1 MDKLFDKEKEIM
13 DIFWTA
19 NQPYLISDV
28 LKSPPRE
35 TPAPEAFFSIKTPK
49 NIFKY

>member
-19 NQPYLISDV
+19 NQPYLIGRLTV
-28 LKSPPRE
+28 KL
-35 TPAPEAFFSIKTPK
+35 
-49 NIFKY
+49 